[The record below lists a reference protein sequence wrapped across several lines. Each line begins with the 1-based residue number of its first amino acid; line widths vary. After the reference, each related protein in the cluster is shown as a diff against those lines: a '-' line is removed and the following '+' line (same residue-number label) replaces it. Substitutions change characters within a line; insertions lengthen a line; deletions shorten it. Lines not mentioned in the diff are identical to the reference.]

1 MGLDMYLR
9 ARTYFSDGE
18 WRGEKNNQQFE
29 EIIKTAEVE
38 EYLDTDNCFRSAYV
52 EVSVGY
58 WRKSNQIHHWFVEN
72 IQGGVDECQEALVG
86 REKLVE
92 LKENCEQVLE
102 SPVLAEQILPVSEG
116 FFFGS
121 TEYDE
126 YYFEDI
132 KDTVKIIDRVLQMPE
147 EWDFV
152 YQSSW

>member
-9 ARTYFSDGE
+9 ARSYYSPTSFMGE
-18 WRGEKNNQQFE
+18 
-29 EIIKTAEVE
+29 
-38 EYLDTDNCFRSAYV
+38 DNATKFAGLV
-52 EVSVGY
+52 EVTEVGDFLPEGEYDTHAYLEVCVGY
-58 WRKSNQIHHWFVEN
+58 WRKANHIHQWFVDN
-72 IQGGVDECQEALVG
+72 VQDGRDECQEAYFPREVL
-86 REKLVE
+86 EKL
-92 LKENCEQVLE
+92 KADCEIVLE
-102 SPVLAEQILPVSEG
+102 SPALAPEVLPVQEG

>member
-9 ARTYFSDGE
+9 ARGYFSDGE
-18 WRGEKNNQQFE
+18 WRGEKNNRQFE
-29 EIIKTAEVE
+29 DIVKATEVE
-38 EYLDTDNCFRSAYV
+38 EYLGDDNMFRSAYV
-52 EVSVGY
+52 EMSVGY
-58 WRKSNQIHHWFVEN
+58 WRKANHIHKWFVDN
-72 IQGGVDECQEALVG
+72 VQDGRDECQEAYFSRETL
-86 REKLVE
+86 EKL
-92 LKENCEQVLE
+92 KADCEIVLE
-102 SPVLAEQILPVSEG
+102 SPALASEVLPVEEG